1 MGLNGRSYEEE
12 DHGWGGGDCR
22 GCWIVPQGWPPQG
35 QSWLVQGLGRR
46 EHGASPD
53 NLANIGGDEVADELL
68 HVVVD
73 GPALFYCSHNGGKVV
88 IGQHHL
94 CC

>member
-1 MGLNGRSYEEE
+1 MKRKTVAGGMVE
-12 DHGWGGGDCR
+12 DAELHHNPGVALSGT
-22 GCWIVPQGWPPQG
+22 Q
-35 QSWLVQGLGRR
+35 LVQGLGRR
-46 EHGASPD
+46 KHGASPD

-73 GPALFYCSHNGGKVV
+73 GPALLHCSHNGGKVV